1 MSDSFTGSSALT
13 NQIKT
18 AYDRVALMA
27 LRADPVFAQF
37 ATVKPG
43 SVTNP
48 GTPVTFTI
56 WSDLSQ
62 ATTALT
68 ETVDV
73 DAVALSD
80 SQVSITPAEYGNAIL
95 LTVRAQADTFVAGFN
110 EDAAN
115 IVAYNMADTIDVLA
129 RTALD
134 GGTNITF
141 QGDTTASGVVAT
153 DILQAAGVRQKHAQL
168 KGANVMPIAGSF
180 YVAVIH
186 PDQGY
191 DLKSETGDDAWISP
205 NLYVNPTNVLNNE
218 IGSFAGFRFMETSRA
233 RLVADGASSNVDL
246 YTAYFMGAQALGQ
259 AVSIPAHTVLGP
271 VTDKLR
277 RFQPLGWTGYFGF
290 DTIREASVW
299 QLKTASSIGSNS

>member
-1 MSDSFTGSSALT
+1 MSDSFTGSSALA

-37 ATVKPG
+37 ASVKPG
-43 SVTNP
+43 NVTNP

-56 WSDLSQ
+56 WDDLSQ

-95 LTVRAQADTFVAGFN
+95 VTVRAQADTLIAGFN
-110 EDAAN
+110 ADAAN
-115 IVAYNMADTIDVLA
+115 IVAYNMADTIDALA
-129 RTALD
+129 RAALD
-134 GGTNITF
+134 GGSNITF
-141 QGDTTASGVVAT
+141 QGDTTASGVVST
-153 DILQAAGVRQKHAQL
+153 DILSAAAVRQKHAQL
-168 KGANVMPIAGSF
+168 KGANVRPAAGSN
-180 YVAVIH
+180 YVAIVH
-186 PDQGY
+186 PDPAY

-205 NLYVNPTNVLNNE
+205 QLYVNVQNVLNNE
-218 IGSFAGFRFMETSRA
+218 IGTFAGFRFMETSRA
-233 RLVADGASSNVDL
+233 RLVADGASGTTDL
-246 YTAYFMGAQALGQ
+246 YTAYFLGAQALGQ
-259 AVSIPAHTVLGP
+259 AVSIPAHTVMGP
-271 VTDKLR
+271 VTDKLK
-277 RFQPLGWTGYFGF
+277 RFQPIGWHTYMGF
-290 DTIREASVW
+290 DTIREAAVW